1 MVKTTIDDYIEKEK
15 FVAYYMTMS
24 GHMNYDKSNAIVEK
38 NWNIVKDLPYS
49 NKAKAYLATQIE
61 LDKALQELVTRLE
74 EKGKLDDTVIIIVGD
89 HYPYGLTLEEM
100 QELSVKQLDE
110 FEKFNMPFIIYNSEE
125 DKKIISNKYSSSLDV
140 LHTILNL
147 FGVEFDSRLLMGK
160 DIFSDSEPLVIF
172 SDRSYITNKG
182 RYNSITEIFEGEDVD
197 EAYIDN
203 VKQQIYYKYR
213 YSRLILENDFYRYLA
228 NF

>member
-1 MVKTTIDDYIEKEK
+1 
-15 FVAYYMTMS
+15 
-24 GHMNYDKSNAIVEK
+24 
-38 NWNIVKDLPYS
+38 
-49 NKAKAYLATQIE
+49 
-61 LDKALQELVTRLE
+61 
-74 EKGKLDDTVIIIVGD
+74 
-89 HYPYGLTLEEM
+89 M

-140 LHTILNL
+140 LPTILNL

-197 EAYIDN
+197 EAYINN
-203 VKQQIYYKYR
+203 VKQEIYYKYR